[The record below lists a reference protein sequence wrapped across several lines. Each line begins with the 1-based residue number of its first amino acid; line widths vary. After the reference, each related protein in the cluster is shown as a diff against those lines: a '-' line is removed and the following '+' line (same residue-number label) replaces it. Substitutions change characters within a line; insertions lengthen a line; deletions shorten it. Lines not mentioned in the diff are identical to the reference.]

1 MVGNKTN
8 NNKRA
13 RSPILNC
20 FHNLGSQSFGGRTL
34 KRTVGRRAFE
44 TSGLWLLRRRRR
56 SRAPEES
63 CEKNRPTKQSAMS
76 AIKPAINQ
84 GCCIIDL
91 FYWLPLPL

>member
-20 FHNLGSQSFGGRTL
+20 FQFIGFQSFGGRTL
-34 KRTVGRRAFE
+34 KRTVGRRALE
-44 TSGLWLLRRRRR
+44 TNGVWLLRRLRR

-63 CEKNRPTKQSAMS
+63 CEKSRPPKQSARS
-76 AIKPAINQ
+76 AIKPAISQ
-84 GCCIIDL
+84 GWCIMEL
-91 FYWLPLPL
+91 FYWLPLAL